1 MMWKNLLVEI
11 FGYIL
16 IVTALIFYLGW
27 SLKYN
32 AWFDVGLFSFVTPI
46 FIFGIL
52 GVILARLN
60 EKSQ

>member
-1 MMWKNLLVEI
+1 MWKNILVEI
-11 FGYIL
+11 FGYLLIL
-16 IVTALIFYLGW
+16 IGLIFYIGW

-46 FIFGIL
+46 IIFGIL

-60 EKSQ
+60 EKGQ